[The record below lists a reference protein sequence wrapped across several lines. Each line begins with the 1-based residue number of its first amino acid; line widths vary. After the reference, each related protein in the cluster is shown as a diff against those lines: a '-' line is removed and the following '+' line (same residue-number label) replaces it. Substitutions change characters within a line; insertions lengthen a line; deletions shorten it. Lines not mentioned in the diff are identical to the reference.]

1 MSHDKG
7 TNVSRETSRGAGE
20 GEGFAKA
27 GGTPRMPPQPR
38 HPSHRPTTFLPPPRR
53 PLSRN
58 RPHRRSAAWTT
69 PEHPAIAPATSRQ
82 RPHNTS
88 PLPRPRSASPA
99 PLGPTAPR
107 PPHADARHLAGDTPQ
122 RERAVSRRRRPRSAR
137 RLASSSP
144 AASQHLAAA
153 PASQRLVPADA
164 RHFASDAPAAPSA
177 SRYLVSSGPDA
188 ARIGR
193 RADARPRGVRLARAG
208 LSRT

>member
-1 MSHDKG
+1 MFHVKHQ
-7 TNVSRETSRGAGE
+7 GAQAKE
-20 GEGFAKA
+20 KSFAKA

-38 HPSHRPTTFLPPPRR
+38 HPSHRPTPFLPPPRR

-69 PEHPAIAPATSRQ
+69 PGHPAIAPATSRQ
-82 RPHNTS
+82 RPHSTS

-107 PPHADARHLAGDTPQ
+107 PPTRTRGTSPAT
-122 RERAVSRRRRPRSAR
+122 PRSAQY
-137 RLASSSP
+137 LADDAPAAHSASP
-144 AASQHLAAA
+144 AAAPRPHSTSPLPRPHGASPAPPVSQHPA
-153 PASQRLVPADA
+153 PAGA

-177 SRYLVSSGPDA
+177 SRHLASSGPDV